1 MAESLLTPQELANF
15 LGIPVK
21 TIYQWRTLSR
31 GPRGIRVGKHLRY
44 RRADVETWLD
54 AQADTSQV
62 PAR

>member
-54 AQADTSQV
+54 PQADTPQV

>member
-1 MAESLLTPQELANF
+1 MAESLLTPQELANL

-54 AQADTSQV
+54 AQADTPQV